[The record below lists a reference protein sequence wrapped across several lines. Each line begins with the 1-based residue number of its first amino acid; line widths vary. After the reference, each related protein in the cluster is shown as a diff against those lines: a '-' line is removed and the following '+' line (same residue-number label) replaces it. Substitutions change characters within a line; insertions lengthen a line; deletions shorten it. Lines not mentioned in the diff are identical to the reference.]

1 MGNLVSIGGIF
12 TMFDRKCVGDQST
25 VQRYKGQARKG
36 VNPNYVN
43 PVISFLSTIPHAREW
58 DSYGTE
64 EKPLSL
70 PGPVIAVK
78 NHQNERSV
86 TWAQSPHRPPKK
98 RDGKP
103 KPTARITHAGG
114 K

>member
-43 PVISFLSTIPHAREW
+43 PVISFLSTIP
-58 DSYGTE
+58 
-64 EKPLSL
+64 
-70 PGPVIAVK
+70 
-78 NHQNERSV
+78 
-86 TWAQSPHRPPKK
+86 
-98 RDGKP
+98 
-103 KPTARITHAGG
+103 
-114 K
+114 